1 MLSFPRNLNLL
12 IEDDLSIFFQEVTR
26 SSYQLPV
33 TTENELKKLIQ
44 FGGEFFP
51 NPVFEIT
58 AGVTPLEEKLID
70 MIRAGQADKFI
81 NNILSII
88 FFLYNFKDDNGF
100 INRVKANLANPPQ
113 FNDTFLEL
121 NCLNIFHRNGF
132 FFQYEPAIFVGNK
145 QKNPDF
151 RLTKD
156 DIELFC
162 ECKQVRI
169 GQNKAEL
176 KFDEQHAYAETKF
189 LKIVQR
195 QLFDSKLRLEVNF
208 KSSPSSVDLDELA
221 KQVNQL
227 SSDPRGIRELPLQ
240 QVGISIEYLV
250 ILQSEPSPFTM
261 RSLRTIT
268 FAQVRIGEPFKI
280 GDILNSPGGEISFVS
295 TDLARRKA
303 NTLGRNIR
311 EARNQLPDDKP
322 GIIILNQINLKI
334 ADQVIKR
341 RVNQKRYDNII
352 TFVVNPFH
360 DFWQCHRIGSRE
372 LLFDLFDGFLPDNPF
387 KLK

>member
-1 MLSFPRNLNLL
+1 MVSFPRNLNLL

-26 SSYQLPV
+26 SGYQLPV

-44 FGGEFFP
+44 FGREFFP
-51 NPVFEIT
+51 NPTFDIS
-58 AGVTPLEEKLID
+58 AGMTPLEEKLID
-70 MIRAGQADKFI
+70 LIRAGQADKFL

-88 FFLYNFKDDNGF
+88 FFLYSFKDDSSF
-100 INRVKANLANPPQ
+100 INKVKANLANPPQ
-113 FNDTFLEL
+113 FNDTFFEL

-132 FFQYEPAIFVGNK
+132 SFQYEPEVFDGNK

-162 ECKQVRI
+162 ECKQVRS

-176 KFDEQHAYAETKF
+176 KFDEQHAYAESKF
-189 LKIVQR
+189 FKTVQK
-195 QLFDSKLRLEVNF
+195 QLFDAKLRLEVNF
-208 KSSPSSVDLDELA
+208 KSSPSSAELDELA

-227 SSDPRGIRELPLQ
+227 SSDPRGIRELLLH
-240 QVGISIEYLV
+240 QVGTSIEYLV
-250 ILQSEPSPFTM
+250 ILQSKPSPFTM

-268 FAQVRIGEPFKI
+268 FAHVRIGEPFKI
-280 GDILNSPGGEISFVS
+280 GDLLNNPGGEISFVS

-303 NTLGRNIR
+303 KTLGRNIK

-341 RVNQKRYDNII
+341 RVNHRRYDNII
-352 TFVVNPFH
+352 AFVVNPFI
-360 DFWQCHRIGSRE
+360 DFWRGHRVDNRE
-372 LLFDLFDGFLPDNPF
+372 LLFDLFDGFLPENPF
-387 KLK
+387 KSK